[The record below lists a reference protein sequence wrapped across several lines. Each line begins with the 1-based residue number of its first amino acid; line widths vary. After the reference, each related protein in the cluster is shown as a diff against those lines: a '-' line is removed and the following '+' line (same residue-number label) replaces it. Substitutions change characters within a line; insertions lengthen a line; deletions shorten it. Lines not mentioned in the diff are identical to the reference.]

1 MWEVISP
8 LGIDSGRITG
18 YSETDA
24 TEVSRQRAKVGLDP
38 GVSCGLALKPGL
50 RVVILEEPWIEEMNM
65 GNSKRAEI
73 WRLRRRARG
82 MPDEAHPSHSDRVVI
97 LGCGAVML
105 RESLNS
111 LHHARERLL
120 WWKMTGI
127 DPSQADVL
135 TVVEHLFGDPERFEC
150 FAEILIGP
158 IRWMHQLR
166 LGRGCLFQ
174 LRTFPTLS
182 DYTIP

>member
-1 MWEVISP
+1 MKSKAI
-8 LGIDSGRITG
+8 
-18 YSETDA
+18 
-24 TEVSRQRAKVGLDP
+24 VGL
-38 GVSCGLALKPGL
+38 PGL
-50 RVVILEEPWIEEMNM
+50 PP
-65 GNSKRAEI
+65 G
-73 WRLRRRARG
+73 RRRARG

-97 LGCGAVML
+97 PGCGAVML

-127 DPSQADVL
+127 DPSQANVL
-135 TVVEHLFGDPERFEC
+135 TMVEHLFGDPERFEC

-158 IRWMHQLR
+158 IRWMHRLR

-182 DYTIP
+182 DYTISYYIGKVGIGERKRAVKFPA